1 MKAALSTVRLV
12 AEADRSNL
20 LDSKVKFVPVPST
33 AVSSHV
39 PRGLVVVIDQL
50 IHHLEVTEPIDMV
63 PEGTIAEKWS
73 NHDNSKPILL
83 MLIFNNI

>member
-12 AEADRSNL
+12 ADADRSNL
-20 LDSKVKFVPVPST
+20 LDSKVKLVPVPSN
-33 AVSSHV
+33 VQSPHV

-73 NHDNSKPILL
+73 NHDNS
-83 MLIFNNI
+83 NI